1 MACRRLSPVPGKWCD
16 AKKTLQKV
24 LTSLLGGAMIK
35 IPSKLGNTVWEACLM
50 DRDEILKRSRE
61 ENKDRDFVEEA
72 VLATANSLSLGVG
85 MIVCGLVSVL
95 SAIFQGGP
103 EYSVWTVMWAIHAST
118 FLFKYRKLRKRHELM
133 MGLFYIALAVFF
145 FVCYLHLK
153 LGVF

>member
-1 MACRRLSPVPGKWCD
+1 
-16 AKKTLQKV
+16 
-24 LTSLLGGAMIK
+24 
-35 IPSKLGNTVWEACLM
+35 M

-72 VLATANSLSLGVG
+72 VMATANSLSLAVG

-95 SAIFQGGP
+95 SAIFPGGP
-103 EYSVWTVMWAIHAST
+103 VMWVIHAST
-118 FLFKYRKLRKRHELM
+118 FLFKYHKLRKRHELM

>member
-1 MACRRLSPVPGKWCD
+1 MQENFANL
-16 AKKTLQKV
+16 
-24 LTSLLGGAMIK
+24 LTIKLGGVMIDL
-35 IPSKLGNTVWEACLM
+35 PSKLGNTGWEGWLM
-50 DRDEILKRSRE
+50 DKDEILKKSRE

-72 VLATANSLSLGVG
+72 VLATANSLSLAVG

-103 EYSVWTVMWAIHAST
+103 EYSVWTVMWVIHAST
-118 FLFKYRKLRKRHELM
+118 FLFKYHKLRKRHELM

>member
-1 MACRRLSPVPGKWCD
+1 
-16 AKKTLQKV
+16 
-24 LTSLLGGAMIK
+24 
-35 IPSKLGNTVWEACLM
+35 M

-72 VLATANSLSLGVG
+72 VMATANSLSLAVG

-103 EYSVWTVMWAIHAST
+103 EYSVWTVMWVIHAST
-118 FLFKYRKLRKRHELM
+118 FLVKYHKLRKRHELM